1 MSAFRFALP
10 RRAST
15 LVSALALVLAACA
28 PASSPATATPASGI
42 AGIPSDWRHPI
53 DAPPAVGSNGMVAT
67 DEEHAT
73 RVGVD
78 VLRAGGN
85 AVDAAVATAF
95 ALAVTLPSAGNIGGG
110 GFIVLRMPDG
120 TIDALDFREMAP
132 GAATRDMYLD
142 AAGEPTDK
150 SLVGHLASGVP
161 GSVSGLWEAHRRYG
175 SRPWAELVQPAIRLA
190 ADGVPVS
197 PDLARAVSGQANRFR
212 QFEGSAALFLP
223 NGQPLAA
230 GTTWKNPDLAAVL
243 TRIAEQGPEGFY
255 EGATA
260 DLIVAEMQRGGGII
274 THEDLKAYQA
284 KWRTPVKF
292 EYGGHTI
299 ISMPPPSSGGLTIAL
314 MAGILE
320 PYRLAARDWHS
331 ADAVHLTAE
340 AMRRAFAVRN
350 HYLGDPDFV
359 SVPTAD
365 LLSESHIAQLRATIQ
380 LDRATPS
387 AEVTPGLGMDREG
400 DHTTHFSVVDG
411 KGGAVALT
419 TTINTGYGSRVVVS
433 GAGFLLNNE
442 MDDFAAKPGAP
453 NGYGLVQGESNA
465 IQPHKRMLSSMTP
478 TIVLDR
484 GGAPLLVTGAS
495 GGPRI
500 ISAVWQIVSN
510 VVDHGMD
517 ANAAVSAPRV
527 HHQHLP
533 DRLSV
538 EGDGFPEALLDAL
551 RARGHDVRA
560 GGGVGVGA
568 SIVRRNGTWHG
579 MADPR
584 TSAGLALGY

>member
-1 MSAFRFALP
+1 MTTMFRAPRAAQLLLASAA
-10 RRAST
+10 
-15 LVSALALVLAACA
+15 LAACA
-28 PASSPATATPASGI
+28 PTHARAPEVPSEIAARIPAE
-42 AGIPSDWRHPI
+42 WRHPV
-53 DAPPAVGSNGMVAT
+53 DVAPAVGANGMVAS

-73 RVGVD
+73 RIGVD
-78 VLRAGGN
+78 VLRSGGN
-85 AVDAAVATAF
+85 AIDAAVATAF

-110 GFIVLRMPDG
+110 GFIVVRMPDG
-120 TIDALDFREMAP
+120 TTEALDFREKAP
-132 GAATRDMYLD
+132 AAATRDMYLD
-142 AAGEPTDK
+142 ESGEATDR

-161 GSVSGLWEAHRRYG
+161 GSVSGLWEAHQRFG
-175 SRPWAELVQPAIRLA
+175 SKPWAELVQPAIRLA
-190 ADGVPVS
+190 ADGFVVREG
-197 PDLARAVSGQANRFR
+197 LARGIAGQASRFR
-212 QFEGSAALFLP
+212 QFEGAAALFLP
-223 NGQPLAA
+223 GGEPLAE
-230 GTTWKNPDLAAVL
+230 GTVWKNPDLAAVL
-243 TRIAEQGPEGFY
+243 TRIAERGPAGFY
-255 EGATA
+255 EGETA

-274 THEDLKAYQA
+274 THDDLRAYRA
-284 KWRTPVKF
+284 KWRTPITF
-292 EYGGHTI
+292 DYNGHRV
-299 ISMPPPSSGGLTIAL
+299 ISMPPPSSGGITIAL
-314 MAGILE
+314 MAGMLE
-320 PYRLAARDWHS
+320 PYRLPALGWHS
-331 ADAVHLTAE
+331 PDALHLTAE

-359 SVPTAD
+359 DVPLDRLMSAP
-365 LLSESHIAQLRATIQ
+365 HVAQLRSSISME
-380 LDRATPS
+380 RATPS
-387 AEVTPGLGMDREG
+387 ADVTPGLGTDREG

-411 KGGAVALT
+411 QGGAVALT

-453 NGYGLVQGESNA
+453 NTFGLVQGEANA
-465 IQPHKRMLSSMTP
+465 IEPGKRMLSSMTP

-484 GGAPLLVTGAS
+484 NGAPLLVTGAS

-517 ANAAVSAPRV
+517 ANVAVRAPRV

-533 DRLSV
+533 DQLSV
-538 EGDGFPEALLDAL
+538 ESTGYSDELLQAL
-551 RARGHDVRA
+551 RARGHEVRT

-568 SIVRRNGTWHG
+568 SILRRNGTWHG